1 MVLLKCTSELR
12 KALKLSDQN
21 LAKNTAE
28 NSSFNNWY
36 VHRFRVGRTTFLLF
50 TNELTLLSFV
60 FYKGKKPIT
69 AQVMPAMLMNG
80 LGHLL
85 SIKGVGEQ
93 TINKVLDQFDAGL
106 YGKTDS
112 RRILGYMNEIVHTY
126 RYFIEWEGGLASC
139 NLTQIIIR
147 VNDHIQKILDY
158 QSPWEV
164 TAALLT
170 TPDKRLS

>member
-50 TNELTLLSFV
+50 MNELTLLSFV
-60 FYKGKKPIT
+60 FYKGKKPIM

-126 RYFIEWEGGLASC
+126 RYFIESQGGLDSC
-139 NLTQIIIR
+139 NLTEIIIS
-147 VNDHIQKILDY
+147 VNDQIQRILDY
-158 QSPWEV
+158 HSPWRV
-164 TAALLT
+164 TASLLAS
-170 TPDKRLS
+170 PDKRLS